1 MGGILNRPETS
12 VSITLT
18 GEVHMVELLIS
29 RAGGRVS
36 QPGRGRGGRSPDKR
50 ARAEGWAFP
59 PGTPAASCQPGLA
72 RNRDTLLL
80 ETRPPHRSARREL
93 ENRLLP
99 GEERRLP
106 ARWSAKPPLGRRL
119 WATAKRQRCHGC
131 WKPSRGV
138 AAGGREGRAE
148 SAGNHRE
155 MRDQEPKQFMEAAQS
170 DNGPAFLPQ
179 VTKGMTSALDI
190 KWTSHSSWRPCYP
203 GK

>member
-1 MGGILNRPETS
+1 MAQRTNWIQEAAPA
-12 VSITLT
+12 
-18 GEVHMVELLIS
+18 
-29 RAGGRVS
+29 AGVS
-36 QPGRGRGGRSPDKR
+36 QPGRGRGGTLTRQTR
-50 ARAEGWAFP
+50 ASRGSRPAAGWASP

-72 RNRDTLLL
+72 RNQDTLLL

-148 SAGNHRE
+148 SAGSHRE

-190 KWTSHSSWRPCYP
+190 KWTSHSSWRPCLSRKVERSNQTLK
-203 GK
+203 GT

>member
-1 MGGILNRPETS
+1 MGRGSRPFETPQ
-12 VSITLT
+12 T
-18 GEVHMVELLIS
+18 S
-29 RAGGRVS
+29 RSRSHPDICPTKGAGGGVS
-36 QPGRGRGGRSPDKR
+36 QPGPGGAGGTLTRQTSASRGSRP
-50 ARAEGWAFP
+50 AAGWASP

-72 RNRDTLLL
+72 RNRDSLLLEAPAGIL

-119 WATAKRQRCHGC
+119 WASAKRQRCHGC

-155 MRDQEPKQFMEAAQS
+155 M
-170 DNGPAFLPQ
+170 
-179 VTKGMTSALDI
+179 
-190 KWTSHSSWRPCYP
+190 
-203 GK
+203 

>member
-1 MGGILNRPETS
+1 MGTGSRPFETPQ
-12 VSITLT
+12 T
-18 GEVHMVELLIS
+18 S
-29 RAGGRVS
+29 RSRSHPDICPTKGAGGRVS
-36 QPGRGRGGRSPDKR
+36 QPGRGRGGTLTRQTR
-50 ARAEGWAFP
+50 ASRGSRPAAGWAFP

-131 WKPSRGV
+131 WKKGRP
-138 AAGGREGRAE
+138 GGICG
-148 SAGNHRE
+148 
-155 MRDQEPKQFMEAAQS
+155 EPQGDA
-170 DNGPAFLPQ
+170 
-179 VTKGMTSALDI
+179 
-190 KWTSHSSWRPCYP
+190 RPGAKAVY
-203 GK
+203 GGG